1 MRTIKFRGKRI
12 DNGKWAIGDLRHH
25 NDCSVTIMT
34 NLSVWSDNDDDVDAY
49 GEELRVVPETVG
61 QYTGLKDKK
70 GKGIWEG
77 DIVSAWS
84 AGSLC
89 SNGIIKWGK
98 GSCRF
103 FIGNSTNS
111 LIWNLSGNYNLR
123 ETLEVIGNIHDNPEL
138 LKGGQNV

>member
-61 QYTGLKDKK
+61 QYTGMKDCNAHD
-70 GKGIWEG
+70 IYDG
-77 DIVSAWS
+77 DI
-84 AGSLC
+84 
-89 SNGIIKWGK
+89 I
-98 GSCRF
+98 RD
-103 FIGNSTNS
+103 
-111 LIWNLSGNYNLR
+111 LR
-123 ETLEVIGNIHDNPEL
+123 GVREVQFVIFDNRQGYEIELEDSDLEVIGNIHDNPEL
-138 LKGGQNV
+138 LKGGEE